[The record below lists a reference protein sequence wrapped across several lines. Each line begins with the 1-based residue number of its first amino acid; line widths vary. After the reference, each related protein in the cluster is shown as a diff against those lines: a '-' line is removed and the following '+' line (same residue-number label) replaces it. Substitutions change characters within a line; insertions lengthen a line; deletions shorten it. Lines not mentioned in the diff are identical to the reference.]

1 MYIEQGRKGNLGMWK
16 YLFPTLG
23 FIFLMLFNYISMLD
37 SDSED
42 LVQAMVKTVGKP
54 MTFFITLVPFV
65 FFLGGL
71 FFWVKVVHQQ
81 KIRTLTT
88 SRKKVDWK
96 RVLFTFLTYGAFIV
110 VLTVVHYYLSPE
122 DYQWN
127 FNLKS
132 FIVLFLMVIVLVPI
146 QTSFEEY
153 MFRGYMMQG
162 LGLAVKNRWV
172 PLFVTSF
179 LFGIVHMANPE
190 VAKMGLI
197 IMIYYIGTG
206 LFFGI
211 ITLMDEGLEL
221 ALGLHAANNFFQ
233 ALLVTASWTAFQ
245 TDSILIYTG
254 EPGVGVDLLYP
265 VLIVYPIYLFILA
278 KKYKWSN
285 WKEKLFGSVYEDS
298 EGVLEE

>member
-23 FIFLMLFNYISMLD
+23 FIFLMLFNYIFSLD
-37 SDSED
+37 IDTEEQMQ
-42 LVQAMVKTVGKP
+42 VMVNTLGKP
-54 MTFFITLVPFV
+54 ITFLIALVPFV

-96 RVLFTFLTYGAFIV
+96 RVFFTFLTYGALVIV
-110 VLTVVHYYLSPE
+110 STVIGYYLSPE

-132 FIVLFLMVIVLVPI
+132 FLILFLIAILLIPI

-162 LGLAVKNRWV
+162 LGLAVKNRWI
-172 PLFVTSF
+172 PLLVTSF
-179 LFGIVHMANPE
+179 LFGIMHLANPE

-197 IMIYYIGTG
+197 IMVFYIGTG
-206 LFFGI
+206 LFLGV

-221 ALGLHAANNFFQ
+221 ALGFHAANNFFQ
-233 ALLVTASWTAFQ
+233 ALLVTATWTAFQ

-254 EPGVGVDLLYP
+254 EPGVGIDLLFP

-278 KKYKWSN
+278 KKYKWTN

>member
-23 FIFLMLFNYISMLD
+23 FIFLMLFNYIFSLD
-37 SDSED
+37 IDTEEQMQ
-42 LVQAMVKTVGKP
+42 VMVKTLGKP
-54 MTFFITLVPFV
+54 ITFLILLVPFV

-96 RVLFTFLTYGAFIV
+96 RVFFTFLTYGALVIV
-110 VLTVVHYYLSPE
+110 STVIGYYLSPE

-132 FIVLFLMVIVLVPI
+132 FLILFLIAILLIPI

-162 LGLAVKNRWV
+162 LGLAVKNRWI
-172 PLFVTSF
+172 PLLVTSF
-179 LFGIVHMANPE
+179 LFGIMHLANPE

-197 IMIYYIGTG
+197 IMVFYIGTG
-206 LFFGI
+206 LFLGV

-221 ALGLHAANNFFQ
+221 ALGFHAANNFFQ
-233 ALLVTASWTAFQ
+233 ALLVTATWTAFQ

-254 EPGVGVDLLYP
+254 EPGVGIDLLFP

-278 KKYKWSN
+278 KKYKWTN

>member
-23 FIFLMLFNYISMLD
+23 FIFLMLFNYIFSLD
-37 SDSED
+37 IDTEEQMQ
-42 LVQAMVKTVGKP
+42 VMVNTLGKP
-54 MTFFITLVPFV
+54 ITFLIALVPFV

-96 RVLFTFLTYGAFIV
+96 RVFFTFLTYGALVIV
-110 VLTVVHYYLSPE
+110 STVIGYYLSPE

-132 FIVLFLMVIVLVPI
+132 FLILFLIAILLIPI

-162 LGLAVKNRWV
+162 LGLAVKNRWI
-172 PLFVTSF
+172 PLLVTSF
-179 LFGIVHMANPE
+179 LFGIMHLANPE

-197 IMIYYIGTG
+197 IMVFYIGTG
-206 LFFGI
+206 LFLGV

-221 ALGLHAANNFFQ
+221 ALGFHAANNFFQ
-233 ALLVTASWTAFQ
+233 ALLVTATWTAFQ
-245 TDSILIYTG
+245 TDYILIYTG
-254 EPGVGVDLLYP
+254 EPGVGIDLLFP

-278 KKYKWSN
+278 KKYKWTN

>member
-179 LFGIVHMANPE
+179 LFGIMHMANPE